1 MGQGNGMASNAIRIC
16 LFLAACVNAEL
27 SSLFDHPK
35 NPAQIVLLAEDLPNP
50 VEVFQAT
57 VPVITPAGLAVDNR
71 LIEPLKGS
79 KYPYCYKD
87 IMIDHVF
94 GNSYGRPF
102 VGTLQPIASTFCSSL
117 TRRSHKRTGHRPSAP
132 SIAFI

>member
-1 MGQGNGMASNAIRIC
+1 MATNAIRIC
-16 LFLAACVNAEL
+16 VFLAACVNAEL
-27 SSLFDHPK
+27 SSVFDHPSD
-35 NPAQIVLLAEDLPNP
+35 PAQIVLVAEDLPKP

-79 KYPYCYKD
+79 EYPYCYKD
-87 IMIDHVF
+87 IMIDYVF

-102 VGTLQPIASTFCSSL
+102 VGMLQLIGSSFFFELIVTATSGLGTARMCLQPRVYEHDGPI
-117 TRRSHKRTGHRPSAP
+117 
-132 SIAFI
+132 